1 MLSEERRVKSEE
13 FNGFTNHKVQSS
25 KLKVQSKATMLK
37 IKNIIL
43 TMALMGCSG
52 LAFSQT
58 VEQRIDSLQML
69 IGQQTILHLK
79 ATARKGAKVVMP
91 SFKPQTQIVPGV
103 EVVEQSKGDTMHVGD
118 NQMVV
123 SRDYTITSFDEKVY
137 AIPALNVKIDGKN
150 CHGNPLALKV
160 LTVPVDTVHPN
171 QFYPPKTVQENP
183 FLWSEWSFA
192 FWLSFLLLIVCGAM
206 LYLRNRLKKNKPIIA
221 RIRIIKRVPAHEKA
235 LKEINDIKQ
244 HHSTSNQETQKE
256 YYTHLTN
263 ALREYIVNRF
273 GFNAM
278 EMTSTEII
286 ENLRASGDQKMI
298 DELRMLFSTADLVK
312 FAKYE
317 IPMNENDANL
327 VNAINFIDQTKTN
340 ELPKEEKIVPTLSS
354 EDQKSQQQR
363 RLIKM
368 LLWIGGFSA
377 VAILGYIIYQV
388 VMLLM

>member
-1 MLSEERRVKSEE
+1 MKSEE
-13 FNGFTNHKVQSS
+13 FYSFTNHKVQSS

-91 SFKPQTQIVPGV
+91 SFKPQAQIVPGV

-363 RLIKM
+363 RLIKT

-388 VMLLM
+388 AMLVM

>member
-1 MLSEERRVKSEE
+1 VKSEE
-13 FNGFTNHKVQSS
+13 FYGFTNHKAQSS

-91 SFKPQTQIVPGV
+91 SFKPQAQIVPGV

-118 NQMVV
+118 NQVVV

-363 RLIKM
+363 RLIKT

>member
-1 MLSEERRVKSEE
+1 MKSEE
-13 FNGFTNHKVQSS
+13 FYGFTNHKVQSS

-192 FWLSFLLLIVCGAM
+192 FWLSILLLIVCGAM
-206 LYLRNRLKKNKPIIA
+206 LYLHNRLKKNKPVIA

-363 RLIKM
+363 RLIKT

>member
-1 MLSEERRVKSEE
+1 MSEE
-13 FNGFTNHKVQSS
+13 FYGFTNHKVQSS

-37 IKNIIL
+37 IRNIIL

-91 SFKPQTQIVPGV
+91 SFKPQAQIVPGV
-103 EVVEQSKGDTMHVGD
+103 EVVAQSQGDTMHVGD

-192 FWLSFLLLIVCGAM
+192 FWLSLLLLIVCGAM

-363 RLIKM
+363 RLIKT

-377 VAILGYIIYQV
+377 VAILGYILYQV

>member
-1 MLSEERRVKSEE
+1 MKSEE
-13 FNGFTNHKVQSS
+13 FYGFTNHKVQSS

-52 LAFSQT
+52 LAFCQT

-91 SFKPQTQIVPGV
+91 SFKPQAQIVPGV

-298 DELRMLFSTADLVK
+298 DELRMLFSAADLVK

-363 RLIKM
+363 RLIKT

>member
-1 MLSEERRVKSEE
+1 MKSEE
-13 FNGFTNHKVQSS
+13 FYSFTNHKVQSS
-25 KLKVQSKATMLK
+25 KFKVKKLKVQSKATMLK

-91 SFKPQTQIVPGV
+91 SFKPQAQIVPGV

-363 RLIKM
+363 RLIKT

>member
-1 MLSEERRVKSEE
+1 MYFRYLLLSMCCLLLGVKSSAQ
-13 FNGFTNHKVQSS
+13 VS
-25 KLKVQSKATMLK
+25 
-37 IKNIIL
+37 
-43 TMALMGCSG
+43 
-52 LAFSQT
+52 
-58 VEQRIDSLQML
+58 VEAKIDSISILV
-69 IGQQTILHLK
+69 GEQTNMEV
-79 ATARKGAKVVMP
+79 AVTARKGARIVWPNIKP
-91 SFKPQTQIVPGV
+91 SHYLVPGV
-103 EVVEQSKGDTMHVGD
+103 EIIDVADGDTSEVD
-118 NQMVV
+118 NNVRI
-123 SRDYTITSFDEKVY
+123 SKRITLTSFDEKLY
-137 AIPALNVKIDGKN
+137 PIPGMKVKVDGKPYEAN
-150 CHGNPLALKV
+150 QLALKV
-160 LTVPVDTVHPN
+160 MTIDVDTLHPN

-363 RLIKM
+363 RLIKT

-377 VAILGYIIYQV
+377 VAILGYIVYQV